1 LKTFVRRT
9 GFVFAAAALLG
20 FSGLSFWHGGRIAL
34 SDMETLSARWMVRAW
49 GEKPGMVHSPE
60 AWAKTYASLQN
71 ALRLTPDNAQ
81 LLEHLGYLNASKAQA
96 MGWPKMGSPEE
107 AERQDLLTTAID
119 YYREATV
126 LRPTFPYPWA
136 NMALAKHLKGTQDE
150 EFWVAFD
157 KSLQYGLYAD
167 GVQPVLAKLAFAQ
180 WTKLSPQ
187 RRELVTVS
195 INAAKGQTR
204 RMLMGMIAKSGIAVP
219 GM

>member
-1 LKTFVRRT
+1 MKTFVRRT
-9 GFVFAAAALLG
+9 GFVLLTATLLG
-20 FSGLSFWHGGRIAL
+20 FSGWSLWHGGRIAL
-34 SDMETLSARWMVRAW
+34 SDMEAISARWTVRAW
-49 GEKPGMVHSPE
+49 GERPSMVHSPE
-60 AWAKTYASLQN
+60 AWVKNHEKLQN
-71 ALRLTPDNAQ
+71 ALQLTPDNAM
-81 LLEHLGYLNASKAQA
+81 LLEDLGYMYASKAQA
-96 MGWPKMGSPEE
+96 MGWPKMGSLEE
-107 AERQDLLTTAID
+107 AERQSLLTTAIG

-195 INAAKGQTR
+195 MNAAKGKTR
-204 RMLMGMIAKSGIAVP
+204 LMLMGMIAKSGIAVP